1 MKKETKEKLQNVLEK
16 AVAAQEAAGGNLL
29 VLKDGQE
36 VCYVEAG
43 MADKEEGKPITR
55 DSIYRLYSMS
65 KPITAAAVMKLVE
78 DGLLDLA
85 EPVAAFFPSFR
96 NQMVEKDGVLVESVR
111 EVTVQDLLH
120 MTGGL
125 VYGGRGGLTGEY
137 MDRLFEQMD
146 QRLLGESPMSTAEF
160 GDLLGKAPLAFQP
173 GKSWRYGTS
182 ADMLGAVV
190 EAVSGK
196 TFGEYLEE
204 NIFKPLG
211 MADTGFYVPEEK
223 RPRLVTAYEADD
235 NGCLI
240 PYRGNHLG
248 IINSMDRK
256 PAFESGGAGLV
267 STADDYARFARML
280 MNGGQLDGVRILN
293 PGTIKF
299 MTAGALNEVQEQALA
314 DYFPNLCGYS
324 YSCLMRVM
332 RVPGRAR
339 MFGSSGE
346 YGWDGWL
353 GCHFLNDPASGY
365 TLIFMMQKKDAGT
378 TPLARKLRN
387 VVMSE
392 G

>member
-1 MKKETKEKLQNVLEK
+1 MKREIKEKLQYVLEH
-16 AVAAQEAAGGNLL
+16 AVKAQEVAGGNLL

-78 DGLLDLA
+78 DGCLDLA
-85 EPVAAFFPSFR
+85 EPVATFFPSFR

-137 MDRLFEQMD
+137 MDQLFDQID
-146 QRLLGESPMSTAEF
+146 QRLLGQSPMSTAEF
-160 GDLLGKAPLAFQP
+160 GDLLGKVPLAFQP
-173 GKSWRYGTS
+173 GESWRYGTS

-211 MADTGFYVPEEK
+211 MKDTGFYVPEEK
-223 RPRLVTAYEADD
+223 RPRLVTAYEADG

-256 PAFESGGAGLV
+256 PVFESGGAGLV
-267 STADDYARFARML
+267 STADDYARFARMM
-280 MNGGQLDGVRILN
+280 MNDGELEGVRILN
-293 PGTIKF
+293 PRTVKF
-299 MTAGALNEVQEQALA
+299 MTAGALNGAQEQALA

-353 GCHFLNDPASGY
+353 GCHFLNDPDSGY

>member
-1 MKKETKEKLQNVLEK
+1 MKEEIKEKLQRVLDRAVEEK
-16 AVAAQEAAGGNLL
+16 ELAGGSVL
-29 VLKDGQE
+29 VLKGGQE
-36 VCYVEAG
+36 VCYAESG
-43 MADKEEGKPITR
+43 MADREEKRPVAR
-55 DSIYRLYSMS
+55 DTIYRLYSMS

-85 EPVAAFFPSFR
+85 EPVSTFFPSFQK
-96 NQMVEKDGVLVESVR
+96 QMVEKDGRLVESCR
-111 EVTVQDLLH
+111 EVTVQHLLH

-137 MDRLFEQMD
+137 MDQLFEEMD
-146 QRLLGESPMSTAEF
+146 RRPLGESPMSTAEF

-173 GKSWRYGTS
+173 GQSWRYGTS

-204 NIFKPLG
+204 NIFRPLG
-211 MADTGFYVPEEK
+211 MVDTGFYVPEEK
-223 RPRLVTAYEADD
+223 RSRLATAYEPDSQG
-235 NGCLI
+235 NLV

-248 IINSMDRK
+248 IINAMDRR

-280 MNGGQLDGVRILN
+280 LNGGQAGGVQVLH
-293 PGTIKF
+293 PGTVKF
-299 MTAGALNEVQEQALA
+299 MTAGALSGVQEEALA
-314 DYFPNLCGYS
+314 DYFTNLCGYS
-324 YSCLMRVM
+324 YSCLMRVLKD
-332 RVPGRAR
+332 PGKAR
-339 MFGSSGE
+339 MLGNPGE

-353 GCHFLNDPASGY
+353 GCHFLNDPAAGL
-365 TLIFMMQKKDAGT
+365 TFIFMMQKKDAGT

-387 VVMSE
+387 VVMCES
-392 G
+392 